1 MKKRGYRSE
10 PDCGDM
16 LAMSF
21 SAIQPTGI
29 TRDEALA
36 ERIAKVQETDPM
48 EAHFMRLAETEQ
60 RNKPKVLQYWE

>member
-1 MKKRGYRSE
+1 MKKRGLAS

-21 SAIQPTGI
+21 AIQPTGI

-36 ERIAKVQETDPM
+36 ERIAKVQESDPI
-48 EAHFMRLAETEQ
+48 EAHFMRLAETEHQ
-60 RNKPKVLQYWE
+60 KKKKEPLQYWM